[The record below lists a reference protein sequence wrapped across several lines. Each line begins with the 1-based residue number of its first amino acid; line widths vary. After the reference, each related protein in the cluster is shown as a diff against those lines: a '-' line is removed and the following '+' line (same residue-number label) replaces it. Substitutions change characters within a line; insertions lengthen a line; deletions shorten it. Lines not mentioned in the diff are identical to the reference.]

1 MKTTKKLFALALAA
15 ALVLCAA
22 CSNTAP
28 SASSGKDP
36 AGSGS
41 PSSAGASSGDT
52 SALPATTFP
61 DGKTITIMCGFS
73 AGGVND
79 LACRVIAPY
88 LGKYLDTNVEV
99 VNAPGASGWVQVL
112 DMIHNTEA
120 DGYTIGIWADGMQF
134 VRHSASA
141 HYDEGIDQMTPLGSY
156 ASDTGALACSPDETR
171 WTDISSLIEYAK
183 ENVVTV
189 SVTALEGEDYIPIAI
204 MNNELGTKFEAVLA
218 VDGATQ
224 GIANVMGGHVDI
236 VSDNIAAL
244 NNYIQ
249 DGSLKGLCVFSEEP
263 SAMWPEVPTFTSEVG
278 HEINFANTRG
288 FAAPAGLDPAVEKV
302 LVDGIKAA
310 VTDPDCIAELNA
322 LGLNNAYLDPQEF
335 YDKNIE
341 TETLAMEIAKSM
353 GWDWT

>member
-1 MKTTKKLFALALAA
+1 MNSKKKMFALVLAA
-15 ALVLCAA
+15 ALLLCAA
-22 CSNTAP
+22 CNTSKAP
-28 SASSGKDP
+28 SNAGSSTGNSSG
-36 AGSGS
+36 
-41 PSSAGASSGDT
+41 SSSVSST
-52 SALPATTFP
+52 PETPATTFP
-61 DGKTITIMCGFS
+61 DGKNITIMCGFS

-88 LGKYLDTNVEV
+88 LGKYLNTNVEV
-99 VNAPGASGWVQVL
+99 VNAPGAGGWVQVL
-112 DMIHNTEA
+112 DMIHNTDA

-141 HYDEGIDQMTPLGSY
+141 HYEEGIDQMTPLGSY
-156 ASDTGALACSPDETR
+156 ASDTCSLACSPDETR
-171 WTDISSLIEYAK
+171 WTDIKSLIEYAK

-244 NNYIQ
+244 NSYIQ
-249 DGSLKGLCVFSEEP
+249 DGSLKGLCVFSAER
-263 SAMWPEVPTFTSEVG
+263 SSMWPEVPTFTDEVG
-278 HEINFANTRG
+278 YEIYFANTRG
-288 FAAPAGLDPAVEKV
+288 FAAPAGLDPAVEQV

-322 LGLNNAYLDPQEF
+322 LGLNNAYLDPTEF
-335 YDKNIE
+335 YDKNME
-341 TETLAMEIAKSM
+341 TEALAMEIAKSM